1 MVSDHEFDPFIE
13 EIARELK
20 RPVHIDAR
28 FDARVMSALEPAVIP
43 ITAGRARAPWYLRP
57 LSFSVSPLGAM
68 AAAAAL
74 LGVLSVGA
82 LKYRAAT
89 EPRVATVPQFD
100 LTPVSRVT
108 GGLDNGVSNVQFIF
122 IAPSVKSVHLVG
134 DFNDWDVDST
144 PMVRASDDG
153 AWSVTLPL
161 TLGRHEY
168 QFVVDDTLRLNDPTA
183 PQTTSDFGKPNSV
196 ISVSRRPE

>member
-28 FDARVMSALEPAVIP
+28 FDARVMSALEPTVIP
-43 ITAGRARAPWYLRP
+43 IAPRHARAPWYLPP

-74 LGVLSVGA
+74 LGVLSLGA

-89 EPRVATVPQFD
+89 ERRIAAAPRFD
-100 LTPVSRVT
+100 L
-108 GGLDNGVSNVQFIF
+108 
-122 IAPSVKSVHLVG
+122 
-134 DFNDWDVDST
+134 
-144 PMVRASDDG
+144 
-153 AWSVTLPL
+153 
-161 TLGRHEY
+161 
-168 QFVVDDTLRLNDPTA
+168 
-183 PQTTSDFGKPNSV
+183 
-196 ISVSRRPE
+196 